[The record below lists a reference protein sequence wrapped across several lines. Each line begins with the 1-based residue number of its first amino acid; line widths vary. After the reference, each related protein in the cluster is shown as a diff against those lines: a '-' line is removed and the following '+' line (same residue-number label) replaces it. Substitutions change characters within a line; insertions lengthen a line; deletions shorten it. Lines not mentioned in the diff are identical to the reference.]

1 METIYEKIRQFEKND
16 QSQDTVIS
24 KYVSFNLREYLEKI
38 DAYINSKHISGDKDS
53 AGRDKPFFNIVTAAV
68 NIWYRA
74 TDIDRKDIA
83 IRASKTT
90 DESLSFFA
98 TVLLQEW
105 MRKTNFG
112 RFLNEWGRTLA
123 KYGSAVTKHIEKYGE
138 LYSQVIPWNRLM
150 CDAVD
155 FDNNIVIEKLWMTP
169 AQLRKN
175 KVYNKEMVEKLCE
188 NTVTR
193 QTMDYQDKDVK
204 NDYILIY
211 EVHGEVP
218 LSYKTGRE
226 EDEDVYK
233 QQMFVFS
240 MQAKKDK
247 SNQYDEYM
255 LYSGSEKKNPYM
267 ITHLIK
273 EDGRT
278 LGIGAVENL
287 FEAQWMVNHSQKQ
300 IKDQLDLASKLLFQT
315 SDGNFV
321 GQNALTSIETG
332 DILIHQMN
340 QPLTQLNNK
349 ADIGAVQSFQ
359 QGWQQAGMEINGI
372 SESMMGSNPPSHT
385 AWRQTQAILQE
396 SHSLFEI
403 MTENKDMYLQDMLRE
418 YILPNLKKK
427 MDTTEEISSI
437 MQDHQIKFLE
447 KKFVP
452 KEVIKRYN
460 RKLINKVLAGTFEP
474 GMEMDLENEATQEVQ
489 GEQVGNMRFFKP
501 SETDNVTW
509 AKALKDLEWELEID
523 ITGENYDKAN
533 IMQTLTM
540 VFQLLSSGQP
550 LTDDAKLVLNKILS
564 LSGGMSPIELSNQPQ
579 PQQQPMNP
587 NQTTLPS
594 QTKQPTM
601 AMTQ

>member
-1 METIYEKIRQFEKND
+1 MQTIYEVIRQFEQND
-16 QSQDTVIS
+16 QQQDTVIS
-24 KYVSFNLREYLEKI
+24 KYVSFNLREYIEKI
-38 DAYINSKHISGDKDS
+38 DAYLNSKHISGDKDAS
-53 AGRDKPFFNIVTAAV
+53 GRDKPFFNIVTAAV

-74 TDIDRKDIA
+74 TDIDRKDIT

-105 MRKTNFG
+105 MRKTKFG

-123 KYGSAVTKHIEKYGE
+123 KYGSAVTKHIEKDGE

-169 AQLRKN
+169 SQLRKN
-175 KVYNKEMVEKLCE
+175 KAYDKEMVEKLCD
-188 NTVTR
+188 NTTVR
-193 QTMDYQDKDVK
+193 QTMDYQNKDVK
-204 NDYILIY
+204 SDYILIY
-211 EVHGEVP
+211 EVHGELP
-218 LSYKTGRE
+218 LSYLTGNE
-226 EDEDVYK
+226 EDDDNYV
-233 QQMFVFS
+233 QQMHIISF
-240 MQAKKDK
+240 QQKKNK
-247 SNQYDEYM
+247 SNQWDEYT
-255 LYSGSEKKNPYM
+255 LYAGKEKKNPYM

-340 QPLTQLNNK
+340 QPLTMLNNK
-349 ADIGAVQSFQ
+349 ADIVAVQSFQ
-359 QGWQQAGMEINGI
+359 QGWQTLGQQINGI
-372 SESMMGSNPPSHT
+372 SESMMGANPPSHT

-403 MTENKDMYLQDMLRE
+403 MMESKGMYLEDMLRE
-418 YILPNLKKK
+418 YIIPNLKKK

-437 MQDHQIKFLE
+437 MQDSQIKFLE

-460 RKLINKVLAGTFEP
+460 RKLINKVLAGSFEP
-474 GMEMDLENEATQEVQ
+474 GMEMDLENQATEEVQ
-489 GEQVGNMRFFKP
+489 GEQTGNMRFFKP
-501 SETDNVTW
+501 SDTDNKTW

-533 IMQTLTM
+533 IMQTLTQL
-540 VFQLLSSGQP
+540 FQLLASGQP

-564 LSGGMSPIELSNQPQ
+564 MSGAVNVIELSNNPV
-579 PQQQPMNP
+579 PQQQVNP
-587 NQTTLPS
+587 VQQQTAKIP
-594 QTKQPTM
+594 Q
-601 AMTQ
+601 MTQNMVK